1 MSVQTT
7 SSLKPP
13 LGNNNYKFS
22 VFLKRCTSIVHPHMY
37 FVVQVEMQTCFV
49 KIHTKWQISFARVL
63 EDKFLG
69 ILSGHAQA
77 HEIWHFLMKFSRM
90 SFVSAFAIKYI
101 YIYTMNVRRFKILV
115 TYYKY
120 VFLWSF
126 RVSKRWF
133 APNIFSFCFSTFCI
147 HNSICMHIICLKKQ
161 ITDFLLY

>member
-90 SFVSAFAIKYI
+90 SFVSAFAIST
-101 YIYTMNVRRFKILV
+101 YIYTLWMCVISKFQN
-115 TYYKY
+115 KY
-120 VFLWSF
+120 VFCGVFVFPRGGLHQIF
-126 RVSKRWF
+126 FPFVSQHF
-133 APNIFSFCFSTFCI
+133 VSTIVYVCTLFVWK
-147 HNSICMHIICLKKQ
+147 NK
-161 ITDFLLY
+161 